1 MDFFELTLLSCILLF
16 VAALVAGFVDTL
28 VGGGGLITIPALL
41 MAGVPPI
48 TTLGTNK
55 IQAVFGSG
63 TASFLMFKHKRV
75 LFQTIKLAMLTAFIG
90 SLIGAVVVQF
100 FNPAFLQW
108 LIPLV
113 VGLIALYFLFAPN
126 INDAD
131 REPKITESSY
141 RNKAVSTIGFYDGM
155 LGPGTGSFFVLA
167 GVALRGQ
174 DILQSTANAK
184 ALNFAT
190 NLAAVFVFIAAGK
203 VLWMVGALMMV
214 GQAIGAHLGAH
225 TLFKI
230 NPNILK
236 YLVVAMCV
244 IMLIAF
250 FIKL

>member
-1 MDFFELTLLSCILLF
+1 MDFFELTLISCALLF
-16 VAALVAGFVDTL
+16 AAALIAGFVDTL

-48 TTLGTNK
+48 TSLGTNK
-55 IQAVFGSG
+55 VQAVFGSG
-63 TASFLMFKHKRV
+63 MASFLMFKHKRV
-75 LFQTIKLAMLTAFIG
+75 SFKSIKFSMLSAFIG
-90 SLIGAVVVQF
+90 SLLGAILVQF
-100 FNPAFLQW
+100 FNPSFLQW

-113 VGLIALYFLFAPN
+113 VALIALYFLFAPT
-126 INDAD
+126 AG
-131 REPKITESSY
+131 EVEQQPKMDQNQY
-141 RNKAVSTIGFYDGM
+141 RNKVVSSIGVYDGM

-190 NLAAVFVFIAAGK
+190 NFAAVLIFVAAGK
-203 VLWMVGALMMV
+203 VLWKVGALMML

-230 NPNILK
+230 KPSLLK

-250 FIKL
+250 FIKQ